1 MATSKSRKK
10 FFQMVYGLG
19 AAVVIIGALFK
30 IAHWP
35 YGTYILALGMIVEAM
50 VFAISAFEPI
60 EEDFDWSL
68 LYDEIKKSSLSGGNL
83 ESKLSAKLDQMLK
96 DAKVDSELMQRLGQS
111 LNKFAEAAKGLDV
124 VVDAA
129 GSTQKFNQE
138 IQTAASKLEGL
149 NQLIEN
155 QLHAVDQNAKANL
168 NVAQNA
174 ESLKEKMAELN
185 EYMAK
190 LNEVYQGM
198 LSAMGKK

>member
-1 MATSKSRKK
+1 
-10 FFQMVYGLG
+10 
-19 AAVVIIGALFK
+19 
-30 IAHWP
+30 
-35 YGTYILALGMIVEAM
+35 
-50 VFAISAFEPI
+50 
-60 EEDFDWSL
+60 
-68 LYDEIKKSSLSGGNL
+68 L